1 MESGSVDA
9 LLSKLRDE
17 LRRKRIT
24 AKDLA
29 ARMSVAEPTMRRW
42 LHGKGLMLDKLDQLC
57 RAAGIDMRDLIAG
70 QPDSRPGQFTYSQ
83 ERALAADRA
92 LSFLFFSLLNGAE
105 PESFQRDF
113 KLPRARVDAYLQTL
127 HRLGLIEYEPGKRIR
142 MLTTRNV
149 SWRPAGP
156 LSKAF
161 ESTVRHYFLSVDF
174 SAPDAAYVSD
184 MVRVSSL
191 GRARIHALFRAMRLE
206 ALKIAQED
214 QEANLNQY
222 DWTGIL
228 MLAHPF
234 DMSKVTDASDIKP

>member
-9 LLSKLRDE
+9 LLTDLRNE

-29 ARMSVAEPTMRRW
+29 ARMGVAEPTMRRW

-57 RAAGIDMRDLIAG
+57 RAAGIDMRDLIG
-70 QPDSRPGQFTYSQ
+70 GLPDARPGQFTYSQ

-113 KLPRARVDAYLQTL
+113 KLPRARVDAYLLTL
-127 HRLGLIEYEPGKRIR
+127 HRIGLIEYEPGKRIR

-149 SWRPAGP
+149 SWRPAG
-156 LSKAF
+156 
-161 ESTVRHYFLSVDF
+161 
-174 SAPDAAYVSD
+174 
-184 MVRVSSL
+184 
-191 GRARIHALFRAMRLE
+191 ALVEGL
-206 ALKIAQED
+206 
-214 QEANLNQY
+214 
-222 DWTGIL
+222 
-228 MLAHPF
+228 
-234 DMSKVTDASDIKP
+234 

>member
-1 MESGSVDA
+1 MDTGTADA
-9 LLSKLRDE
+9 LLRELRNE
-17 LRRKRIT
+17 LRRRRIT
-24 AKDLA
+24 ARDLA
-29 ARMSVAEPTMRRW
+29 ARMGVAEPTMRRW
-42 LHGKGLMLDKLDQLC
+42 LHGKGLMLDKLEQLC
-57 RAAGIDMRDLIAG
+57 RAAGLDMRDLLGAT
-70 QPDSRPGQFTYSQ
+70 PDTRPGQFTYAQ

-105 PESFQRDF
+105 PDSFQRDF
-113 KLPRARVDAYLQTL
+113 KLPRARVEAYLQTL
-127 HRLGLIEYEPGKRIR
+127 HRIGLIDYEPGRRIR

-161 ESTVRHYFLSVDF
+161 ESSVRHYFLSVDF
-174 SAPDAAYVSD
+174 SAPEAAYVSD

-191 GRARIHALFRAMRLE
+191 GRARIHALFHAMRLE
-206 ALKIAQED
+206 IFRIAQED
-214 QEANLNQY
+214 KESNLNQY

-234 DMSKVTDASDIKP
+234 DMKSVAGAPDLKP

>member
-1 MESGSVDA
+1 MESGTVDA
-9 LLSKLRDE
+9 LLLELRNE

-29 ARMSVAEPTMRRW
+29 VRMGVAEPTMRRW

-57 RAAGIDMRDLIAG
+57 RAAGLDMRDLLG
-70 QPDSRPGQFTYSQ
+70 GVPDSRPGQFTYAQ

-105 PESFQRDF
+105 PDSFQRDF

-127 HRLGLIEYEPGKRIR
+127 HRIGLIEYEPGKRVR
-142 MLTTRNV
+142 VLTMRNV
-149 SWRPAGP
+149 AWRPAGP

-174 SAPDAAYVSD
+174 SAPEAAYVSD

-206 ALKIAQED
+206 VFKIAQED
-214 QEANLNQY
+214 KDANLNQY

-234 DMSKVTDASDIKP
+234 DMNTVTGAPDLNR

>member
-1 MESGSVDA
+1 MESGSIEA
-9 LLSKLRDE
+9 LLGELRDE

-29 ARMSVAEPTMRRW
+29 VRMGVAEPTMRRW

-57 RAAGIDMRDLIAG
+57 RAVGIDMRDLIG
-70 QPDSRPGQFTYSQ
+70 GLPDSRPGQFTYSQ

-127 HRLGLIEYEPGKRIR
+127 HRIGLIEYEPGKRIR
-142 MLTTRNV
+142 MLTTRTV
-149 SWRPAGP
+149 AWRPAGP

-206 ALKIAQED
+206 AFKIAQED

-234 DMSKVTDASDIKP
+234 DMGKVTDASDIKP

>member
-1 MESGSVDA
+1 MESGSVDT
-9 LLSKLRDE
+9 LLSELRDE
-17 LRRKRIT
+17 LRRRRIT
-24 AKDLA
+24 ARDLA
-29 ARMSVAEPTMRRW
+29 ARMGVAEPTMRRW

-70 QPDSRPGQFTYSQ
+70 QPDSRPGQFAYSQ

-113 KLPRARVDAYLQTL
+113 KLPRARVDAYLETL
-127 HRLGLIEYEPGKRIR
+127 HRIGLIEYEPGKRIR

-206 ALKIAQED
+206 AFKIAQED
-214 QEANLNQY
+214 QDANLNQY

-234 DMSKVTDASDIKP
+234 DMGKVTDASDIKP

>member
-1 MESGSVDA
+1 MDSGSVDA
-9 LLSKLRDE
+9 LLGELRDA

-24 AKDLA
+24 AKELA
-29 ARMSVAEPTMRRW
+29 ARMGVAEPTMRRW

-57 RAAGIDMRDLIAG
+57 RAAGIDMRDLIG
-70 QPDSRPGQFTYSQ
+70 GLPDGRPGQFTYAQ
-83 ERALAADRA
+83 ERTLAADRA

-127 HRLGLIEYEPGKRIR
+127 HRIGLINYEPGKRIR
-142 MLTTRNV
+142 ILTKRNV

-161 ESTVRHYFLSVDF
+161 ESTVRPYFLSVDF
-174 SAPDAAYVSD
+174 SAPEAAYVSD

-191 GRARIHALFRAMRLE
+191 GRARIHALFRSTRLE
-206 ALKIAQED
+206 VFRIAQED
-214 QEANLNQY
+214 KDSNLNQY

-234 DMSKVTDASDIKP
+234 DMDAVTGAPDLPR